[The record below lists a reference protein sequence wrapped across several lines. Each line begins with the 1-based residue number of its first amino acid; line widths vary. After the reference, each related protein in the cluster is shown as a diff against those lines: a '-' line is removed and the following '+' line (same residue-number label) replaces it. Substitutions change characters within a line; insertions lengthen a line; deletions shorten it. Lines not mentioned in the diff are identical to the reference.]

1 MKHYAILSL
10 KHSPNPSG
18 QCVFWRSEA
27 KGYTSEISEA
37 GVFSQQEVE
46 DDSGYLNNG
55 KTTRAIPLDEVIA
68 ASRQVVPYP
77 FPDPAIP

>member
-1 MKHYAILSL
+1 MKHFAILSL

-27 KGYTSEISEA
+27 KGYTSEVCEVGI
-37 GVFSQQEVE
+37 FSQEEVE
-46 DDSGYLNNG
+46 FDPAYLDNK
-55 KTTRAIPLDEVIA
+55 KTTRAIPLDDVIA

-77 FPDPAIP
+77 FL